1 MAAMTSP
8 SATEN
13 FNTFLDRE
21 LSDRE
26 RERFEKRNDDKY
38 IVRKRPRHKIG
49 LIDRIIRR
57 MT

>member
-1 MAAMTSP
+1 MTSP

-13 FNTFLDRE
+13 FNTFLERE